1 MLKLVVGLF
10 AASLT
15 TIAFVPQAV
24 KTWKTKSTD
33 DLSPLMFGLFCTG
46 VLGWLTYGII
56 ISDIVII
63 TANIITVSLAGSIMY
78 FIIVQKKKRSINHVA
93 IWVNDIELVKNF
105 YLAFLDAKASALYTN
120 SSKNFCSY
128 FVTFTSGPK
137 LELMS
142 TITGSTNKSGC
153 SGHFALS
160 VGSKQKVD
168 ELVETCRG
176 KGVVVV
182 GEPRV
187 TGDGFYEAVIADP
200 EGNKIEITV

>member
-1 MLKLVVGLF
+1 MLKLIIGLF

-56 ISDIVII
+56 ISDFVII
-63 TANIITVSLAGSIMY
+63 TANIITVTLAGSIMY
-78 FIIVQKKKRSINHVA
+78 FIIVQKKKRSISHIA
-93 IWVNDIELVKNF
+93 IWVNDIEVVKSF
-105 YLAFLDAKASALYTN
+105 YEAYLDAKASSLYTN
-120 SSKNFCSY
+120 NSKNFCSY
-128 FVTFTSGPK
+128 FITFTSGPK

-142 TITGSTNKSGC
+142 TITGSPINAGC

-168 ELVETCRG
+168 ELVEICRG
-176 KGVVVV
+176 KGIVIV
-182 GEPRV
+182 GEPRI